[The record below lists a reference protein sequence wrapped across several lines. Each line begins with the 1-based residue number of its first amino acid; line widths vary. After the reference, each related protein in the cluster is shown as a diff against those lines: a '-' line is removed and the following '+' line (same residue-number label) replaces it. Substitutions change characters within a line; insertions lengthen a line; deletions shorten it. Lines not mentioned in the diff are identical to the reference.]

1 MTSLWFPQKSSE
13 SPKIADD
20 WRLTSV
26 RMDEFPNCCCQW
38 HRYTSSKNCPNLRK
52 KCRRS
57 TICECNNGR
66 IANFCCQRHHY
77 DSARNR
83 PNLRKTCRRLAIY
96 ERTNERIF
104 RTIAANDITLFPPK
118 IVRISEKCRRSTI
131 CECHRGRIANF
142 CCHWHHY
149 DSLRNCPNLRKMQT
163 IGDLRVYEWRNFRTS
178 AANDITTFPPQ
189 MVRIS
194 EKCRRLTICQCS
206 NRRFASFCCQ
216 WHLDI
221 SSKVA
226 RISEKCRRLA
236 MHECWATPLP

>member
-1 MTSLWFPQKSSE
+1 MQNDWRCMHVIMNKLRTFAANDITLIPSKIVRISENCRRLAIYECKNERIAELLLPMTSQNFLQKLSE
-13 SPKIADD
+13 SQ
-20 WRLTSV
+20 
-26 RMDEFPNCCCQW
+26 E
-38 HRYTSSKNCPNLRK
+38 

-142 CCHWHHY
+142 CCH
-149 DSLRNCPNLRKMQT
+149 
-163 IGDLRVYEWRNFRTS
+163 
-178 AANDITTFPPQ
+178 
-189 MVRIS
+189 
-194 EKCRRLTICQCS
+194 
-206 NRRFASFCCQ
+206 
-216 WHLDI
+216 
-221 SSKVA
+221 
-226 RISEKCRRLA
+226 
-236 MHECWATPLP
+236 